1 MSDVPAYVQSLLLN
15 NSLFSQ
21 LNDDQLETLLK
32 YMQHHY
38 LEGGKV
44 VFKEGAH
51 GNYVCFVLE
60 GKLEVTKGGGAG
72 IEPVQ
77 IASLGAGESVGE
89 MSIIDGLTRS
99 ATVRAVEDTQLMI
112 LKRDDFNRLFNEEPA
127 IAAKILRSVA
137 RMLSLNL
144 RRTSGELTNLLMA

>member
-21 LNDDQLETLLK
+21 LNDDQLEKLLK
-32 YMQHHY
+32 YMQHHF
-38 LEGGKV
+38 LEQGKL

-60 GKLEVTKGGGAG
+60 GKLEVIKGGGSTQ
-72 IEPVQ
+72 EVP
-77 IASLGAGESVGE
+77 IANLGAGESVGE

-99 ATVRAVEDTQLMI
+99 ATVRAAEDSQLMI

-127 IAAKILRSVA
+127 IAAKILRSIS